1 MFTVLLALLL
11 CTGAGAI
18 GGVFFGFSSFVM
30 RSLADLP
37 AEAGIAAMQRINV
50 VVLNPSFLGVFMG
63 TAVVCVAAA
72 GFALMSWTQAG
83 SAWLLAASLLYGVGC
98 FGATMAFNVPRNE
111 RLARLAATSPEAR
124 AYWPVYVR
132 EWTFWNHVR
141 SVAAL
146 AACACAAWALKLI
159 A

>member
-1 MFTVLLALLL
+1 MFTVLLTLLL
-11 CTGAGAI
+11 CLGAGAI

-37 AEAGIAAMQRINV
+37 GEAGIAAMQRINV

-63 TAVVCVAAA
+63 TAVVCVATAVL
-72 GFALMSWTQAG
+72 ALMSWSQAG
-83 SAWLLAASLLYGVGC
+83 SAWLLAASLLYAVGC
-98 FGATMAFNVPRNE
+98 FGTTMAFNVPRNE
-111 RLARLAATSPEAR
+111 RLARLATASAEAA

-141 SVAAL
+141 TVAAL
-146 AACACAAWALKLI
+146 AACACSAWAL
-159 A
+159 AVSV